1 MKGTE
6 VLNQSSE
13 VCLFKTAILG
23 KIIQE
28 TSQDQRQ
35 CHPELGRLEAAC
47 HRPSTWLPTPRDA
60 GTGRMEDAAIP
71 PRDARQVGPSQSFS
85 AATLRVGGPGEWQPL

>member
-1 MKGTE
+1 MKGTL

-35 CHPELGRLEAAC
+35 CHPELGR
-47 HRPSTWLPTPRDA
+47 LPTPRDA